1 MSGAPRAGRQFR
13 WYLGGHAAWF
23 TSFGIQM
30 ILFPWLVAVVLQE
43 SAQRV
48 GIAQMAVMAPAIVFM
63 LYGGAVAD
71 RADCRRLLL
80 RYQVLAAVPPS
91 PSWPSWPRARS
102 AIVPSSSTDSPWVP

>member
-1 MSGAPRAGRQFR
+1 MSDAPRAGRHPFH

-71 RADCRRLLL
+71 RADCRGLLL
-80 RYQVLAAVPPS
+80 CYQILAAVPPLALVAVMAAGALS
-91 PSWPSWPRARS
+91 YRALL
-102 AIVPSSSTDSPWVP
+102 VY